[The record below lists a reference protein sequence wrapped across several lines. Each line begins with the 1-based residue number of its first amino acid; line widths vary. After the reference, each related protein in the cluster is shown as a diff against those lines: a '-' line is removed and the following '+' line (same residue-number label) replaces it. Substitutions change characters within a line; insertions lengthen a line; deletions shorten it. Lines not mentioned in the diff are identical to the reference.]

1 MVKWWAHLAPTI
13 VLWDN
18 DNKMLE
24 NHCLIFELNI
34 DSNVG
39 FICGQMWLLVTIMTC

>member
-1 MVKWWAHLAPTI
+1 MVKWWAHLAPTL

-18 DNKMLE
+18 DKKMLE
-24 NHCLIFELNI
+24 NHHLIFALNI

-39 FICGQMWLLVTIMTC
+39 FIFGQMWLFVTIMTC